1 MILAAAA
8 LASFGAFLTLL
19 RIQDRQSSRES
30 LRCYLEWLKN
40 RSDWMS

>member
-19 RIQDRQSSRES
+19 RIQDWQSSRES